1 MSAVESIAPQP
12 KRTEQIRAEVQSFTQ
27 EHRRALQITGLV
39 AIAGVTGAVGG
50 VLVAKSIVAGKGIT
64 AAHLTLAAKG
74 ATSAKAGATALPA
87 LLTPQTANA
96 AVATSA
102 SAPGANSL
110 AQLASLF
117 NSSATNGVALVDKA
131 TALWNT
137 VSTNVLPLAAGVVGG
152 GAAGVGVTQRRVRKV
167 EEQLATQLAQTAD
180 LQAETAQLHH
190 ALSNTEAQLQTVQ
203 TGLAERGSSTL
214 GTVGAPIVSEPDRL
228 ERIHGI
234 GRVFSQRLNEAGI
247 YTIADLAAQS
257 PEKLEAIIDKTR
269 AGAMFEPENW
279 IAEAQAIVRG
289 ATGNQ

>member
-1 MSAVESIAPQP
+1 MSAAESIMPQP
-12 KRTEQIRAEVQSFTQ
+12 KRTEQIRAEVQSFTH

-50 VLVAKSIVAGKGIT
+50 VLVAKSMIAGKGIT

-74 ATSAKAGATALPA
+74 
-87 LLTPQTANA
+87 
-96 AVATSA
+96 ATSA

-269 AGAMFEPENW
+269 AGAMFKPENW

-289 ATGNQ
+289 ATHNQ